1 MPNPNFIPD
10 YSTNHIFVNLSQ
22 NRCLTDDLDDMNNA
36 IEALSKVIGTEDAG
50 IASLT
55 EVKSYLKI

>member
-1 MPNPNFIPD
+1 MPNPNFLPD

-22 NRCLTDDLDDMNNA
+22 NRCLTDDLDDMNDA
-36 IEALSKVIGTEDAG
+36 IEALSKVVGTEGVG

-55 EVKSYLKI
+55 EVKTYLQI